1 MFYKCVFISGLPS
14 RSGRTRPGPGQD
26 KAGAHQ
32 LQAPPAQDHEG
43 PLPDQPEPRLAGA
56 EDVVP
61 EDRPRQESF
70 AGRFF
75 CDQKILRKRNQS
87 KCGQF
92 FVTRFFSVPQGW
104 K

>member
-1 MFYKCVFISGLPS
+1 MFISGLPS

-70 AGRFF
+70 AGRLFVIRKF
-75 CDQKILRKRNQS
+75 CERETKANVDN
-87 KCGQF
+87 F
-92 FVTRFFSVPQGW
+92 FVTRFFLFCKAGSE
-104 K
+104 